1 MSYCSCFLGEASR
14 ERGKTFTPYSMETP
28 STPKPTAPK
37 KPVYVGNIETS
48 GDTWTDVREA
58 TKVHPHFKVS

>member
-1 MSYCSCFLGEASR
+1 MFAR
-14 ERGKTFTPYSMETP
+14 YSMETP
-28 STPKPTAPK
+28 STPKSTAPT

-58 TKVHPHFKVS
+58 TKVHTHFKVS